1 MNRRRPSL
9 RSAVVTGLLCLASC
23 SSNAPASVSGE
34 PDTDPSSSTVN
45 ETTETTGTAVGQS
58 GAQATGELTGRD
70 DFPDIIGV
78 QATPEDGGTWRF
90 DVTVSSPYDSRE
102 RYADAW
108 RVVGPD
114 GTEFGLRIL
123 THDHAS
129 EQPFTRSQ
137 GGIAVPDG
145 VNTVTVEGRDLT
157 NGWGGGTLAVQLG

>member
-9 RSAVVTGLLCLASC
+9 RIAVVTGLFCLVSC
-23 SSNAPASVSGE
+23 SSDAPASVSGE
-34 PDTDPSSSTVN
+34 PDVDPSSSTAS
-45 ETTETTGTAVGQS
+45 ETTGTVVGQS
-58 GAQATGELTGRD
+58 GAQVTGEPTGRE

-78 QATPEDGGTWRF
+78 EATPEDGGTWRF
-90 DVTVSSPYDSRE
+90 DVTVSSPYDSRD

-114 GTEFGLRIL
+114 GTEFGIRIL

-137 GGIAVPDG
+137 GGIAVPDH
-145 VNTVTVEGRDLT
+145 VNTVTVEGRDRT
-157 NGWGGGTLAVQLG
+157 NGWGGGTLALQLG